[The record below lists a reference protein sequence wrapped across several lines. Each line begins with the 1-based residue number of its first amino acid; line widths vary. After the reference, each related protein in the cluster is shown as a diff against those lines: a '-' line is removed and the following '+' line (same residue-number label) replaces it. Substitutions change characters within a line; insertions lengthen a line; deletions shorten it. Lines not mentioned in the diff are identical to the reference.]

1 MLSLNDITNVSFR
14 KAGFSGYRTDDVDT
28 FIDQVRDTVEE
39 LIQKNQALRDE
50 VAKEKEQNSQMQK
63 KVEILA
69 AKIEEYRSEEDEIK
83 NALVSAQKLGD
94 ASIREARHK
103 AEIILKDATLKAEHI
118 VSGAEGQIKDQKQQL
133 QNLRAQVSNFRS
145 HLLDLYRQHLT
156 LINALPKEEEPEK
169 QQPEQPAPAEEQ
181 VPAEEGGMHLE
192 PSLFTDRAAPDPE
205 SVQEPTLEF
214 KAGVSNFDTF

>member
-50 VAKEKEQNSQMQK
+50 VAKEKEQTSQMQK

-118 VSGAEGQIKDQKQQL
+118 VSGYAALDCQKQQL
-133 QNLRAQVSNFRS
+133 QNLKAQVSDFRS

-156 LINALPKEEEPEK
+156 LINALPKEEEQEK
-169 QQPEQPAPAEEQ
+169 QQPEQPAPAEEDA
-181 VPAEEGGMHLE
+181 PMEESGVHLE
-192 PSLFTDRAAPDPE
+192 SSLFADRTTPDPE
-205 SVQEPTLEF
+205 DVQEPTLEF

>member
-50 VAKEKEQNSQMQK
+50 VAKEKEQTSQMQK

-118 VSGAEGQIKDQKQQL
+118 VSGAEGQIQDQKQQL
-133 QNLRAQVSNFRS
+133 QNLKAQVSDFRS

-156 LINALPKEEEPEK
+156 LINALPKEEEQEK
-169 QQPEQPAPAEEQ
+169 QQPEQPAPAEEDA
-181 VPAEEGGMHLE
+181 PMEESGVHLE
-192 PSLFTDRAAPDPE
+192 SSLFVDRHWSSRPAFPILIPSDCRY
-205 SVQEPTLEF
+205 T
-214 KAGVSNFDTF
+214 VSRTK